1 LRVRERSEQITSR
14 IALIH
19 DLTRRILESWK
30 ARTDCTR
37 RSDCCGSFVSKAPQ
51 VPVQN
56 YLQTEPTHTESL
68 PRFVLIFMYSHIQ
81 VHPLPPN
88 SFCGSSSGI
97 HPTPFSPSPDSLP
110 CPTSMVLYA
119 RSLSFRFQDAFR
131 RACRNPG
138 CCLRNRK
145 KEGSAVRFQT
155 MPLSVRRKR
164 ENGQGRESCRVCKTH
179 P

>member
-19 DLTRRILESWK
+19 DLTRRILEPWK

-37 RSDCCGSFVSKAPQ
+37 RSDHYGSFVSKAPQ

-68 PRFVLIFMYSHIQ
+68 PPFVLIFMYSHIQ

-97 HPTPFSPSPDSLP
+97 HPTPFSPG
-110 CPTSMVLYA
+110 PTRSNAPRLWYVC
-119 RSLSFRFQDAFR
+119 SLSFRFQDAFR

-155 MPLSVRRKR
+155 MLLSVRRKR